1 MRCASRTPP
10 SCPRL
15 CTQCGQAA
23 RLAFLEEDESDSRE
37 ERAFRLWINSLGID
51 GVYVDNLYDG
61 VRDGLVLLSVMDHVQ
76 PGVVEW
82 SKVRA
87 CPLCSAR
94 GAVSIPVHFP
104 SRDR

>member
-1 MRCASRTPP
+1 M
-10 SCPRL
+10 
-15 CTQCGQAA
+15 
-23 RLAFLEEDESDSRE
+23 LAELPDDDGGDSRE

-87 CPLCSAR
+87 CPLCAR
-94 GAVSIPVHFP
+94 GAVSIPFHLP

>member
-1 MRCASRTPP
+1 
-10 SCPRL
+10 
-15 CTQCGQAA
+15 
-23 RLAFLEEDESDSRE
+23 
-37 ERAFRLWINSLGID
+37 
-51 GVYVDNLYDG
+51 VYVDNLYDG